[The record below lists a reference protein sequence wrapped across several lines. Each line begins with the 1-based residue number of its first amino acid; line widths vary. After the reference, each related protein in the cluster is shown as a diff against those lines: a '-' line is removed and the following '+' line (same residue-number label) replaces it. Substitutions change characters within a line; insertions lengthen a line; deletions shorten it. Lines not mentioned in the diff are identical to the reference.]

1 MRYFFVLRACAM
13 PTQVS
18 CCGLVLNKILFRF
31 SFFAVKIK
39 FGVEKTLL
47 SLIIF
52 SLSPLRLHS
61 SERRQRALKE

>member
-13 PTQVS
+13 PTS
-18 CCGLVLNKILFRF
+18 FVLWFGFKQNSLSFF
-31 SFFAVKIK
+31 FFAVKIK
-39 FGVEKTLL
+39 IWVEKTLL